1 MSAATRAQS
10 GRAAVVVAGGSA
22 RRMGGVD
29 KLGLEVGGLPMLDR
43 VLGSA
48 RALCDEVVVV
58 GPVRPTAVDGATF
71 TSEAVPGGGPVPA
84 VAAGLAVVDAD
95 ATVAVLAGDLPLLTS
110 AHLEVLFAAVSGP
123 GVEAAAAVDQRGRH
137 HPLLAVHRGP
147 ALRARLQRLGPELA
161 GLRASRLLPTAVVS
175 VRLGSEATLNV
186 NAPADLERA
195 RQLAGARA

>member
-1 MSAATRAQS
+1 MSAATRAPS
-10 GRAAVVVAGGSA
+10 GRVAIVVAGGSA

-84 VAAGLAVVDAD
+84 VAAGLDVLDAD
-95 ATVAVLAGDLPLLTS
+95 AAVAVLAGDLPLLTT
-110 AHLEVLFAAVSGP
+110 AHLEVLFAALSDP
-123 GVEAAAAVDQRGRH
+123 AVEAAAA
-137 HPLLAVHRGP
+137 L
-147 ALRARLQRLGPELA
+147 
-161 GLRASRLLPTAVVS
+161 AVVS
-175 VRLGSEATLNV
+175 VPLGSEATLNV
-186 NAPADLERA
+186 NGPADLERA
-195 RQLAGARA
+195 RSLVGTRA